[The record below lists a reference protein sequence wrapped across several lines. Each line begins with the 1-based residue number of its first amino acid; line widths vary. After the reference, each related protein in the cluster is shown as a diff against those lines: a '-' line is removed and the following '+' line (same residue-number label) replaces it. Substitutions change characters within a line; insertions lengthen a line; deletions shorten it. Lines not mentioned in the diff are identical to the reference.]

1 MIKKLLIK
9 IIRLYQKTPICTH
22 KMCRYTPTCSQY
34 TIEAIEE
41 YGSLKGMFLGFKRI
55 IRCAPWG
62 GSGYDPVPKRKK

>member
-1 MIKKLLIK
+1 MKKLLIK
-9 IIRLYQKTPICTH
+9 IIKLYQRTPISTH

-41 YGSLKGMFLGFKRI
+41 YGSLKGLFLGFKRI

-62 GSGYDPVPKRKK
+62 SSGYDPVPKRKK

>member
-9 IIRLYQKTPICTH
+9 IIRLYQKAPISTH